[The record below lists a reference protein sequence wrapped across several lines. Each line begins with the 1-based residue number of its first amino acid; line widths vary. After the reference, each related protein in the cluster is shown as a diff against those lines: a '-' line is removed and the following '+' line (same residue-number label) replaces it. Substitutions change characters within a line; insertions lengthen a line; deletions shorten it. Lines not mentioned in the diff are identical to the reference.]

1 MPGTIRRPRAPFSVA
16 KQQMRAKSRPLGRIA
31 AMGAENYLLAIDQG
45 TTSTRAIL
53 FDAEGA
59 VRHIARRD
67 LRQIY
72 PQPGWVE
79 HDPEEI
85 WQAVVAT
92 CREAI
97 AAADGRAIAAIGITN
112 QRETTLLWDRVDGR
126 PVHNAIVW
134 QDRRTAPL
142 CERWRAE
149 GFSDAVAEHTG
160 LVIDPYFS
168 SSKIRWLLDH
178 ISGLR
183 ERATAGA
190 VAFGTIDTFLLWR
203 LTGGRHQTDVTNA
216 SRTMLYDLHRL
227 DWDEALL
234 DGFDIPAGILPD
246 VRDTA
251 ADYGSTLPALFGA
264 AIPIAGVAGDQQ
276 AALIGQACFRPGMVK
291 STYGTGA
298 FALVHTGAKPAAS
311 SHKLLT
317 TIAYRLGGETAYAL
331 EGSIFIAGAAVQW
344 LRDRLGIIATA
355 AETQALA
362 ERADPRQRIYFV
374 PGFAGLGAPYWAP
387 DAHGMIAGLTAKS
400 GVAELAR
407 ATLEAVGY
415 QTRDLIAAMSADSGV
430 EIDTLRVDGGMAAND
445 WAMQFLAD
453 ILPARVERPAS
464 IETTA
469 WGAAY
474 IAGLQRGICLPPD
487 RMITRWQA
495 AQAFAPSMPDNE
507 REARYAG
514 WKSVIEATLA
524 MSRQ

>member
-1 MPGTIRRPRAPFSVA
+1 MNAGD
-16 KQQMRAKSRPLGRIA
+16 
-31 AMGAENYLLAIDQG
+31 YLLAIDQG

-53 FDAEGA
+53 FDAAGV
-59 VRHIARRD
+59 VRHTARRD

-85 WQAVVAT
+85 WQAVVTT

-97 AAADGRAIAAIGITN
+97 PAAEGRPIAAIGITN
-112 QRETTLLWDRVDGR
+112 QRETTVLWDRTDGR

-134 QDRRTAPL
+134 QDRRTATI
-142 CERWRAE
+142 CERWRTE
-149 GFSDAVAEHTG
+149 GLSAPVAERAG

-168 SSKIRWLLDH
+168 ASKIRWLLD
-178 ISGLR
+178 SVPGLK
-183 ERATAGA
+183 ERAVSGEI
-190 VAFGTIDTFLLWR
+190 AFGTIDSFLLWR

-227 DWDEALL
+227 DWDKALL
-234 DGFDIPAGILPD
+234 DAFEISVAILPQ
-246 VRDTA
+246 VGDTG
-251 ADYGSTLPALFGA
+251 ADYGVTLPALFGD
-264 AIPIAGVAGDQQ
+264 AIPIAGIAGDQQ

-298 FALVHTGAKPAAS
+298 FALVHTGANPAVS
-311 SHKLLT
+311 SHRLLT

-355 AETQALA
+355 SETQELA
-362 ERADPRQRIYFV
+362 ELADPRQRVYLV
-374 PGFAGLGAPYWAP
+374 PGFVGLGAPYWAP
-387 DAHGMIAGLTAKS
+387 DARGSITGLTAEC

-415 QTRDLIAAMSADSGV
+415 QTRDLIAAMSADSGLG
-430 EIDTLRVDGGMAAND
+430 IDTLRVDGGMAANA
-445 WAMQFLAD
+445 WTMQFLAD
-453 ILPARVERPAS
+453 ILPARIERPGS

-474 IAGLQRGICLPPD
+474 VAGLQRGLCPPPGE
-487 RMITRWQA
+487 MIARWEA
-495 AQAFAPSMPDNE
+495 AHTFIPAMAADE
-507 REARYAG
+507 REERCAG
-514 WKSVIEATLA
+514 WRQAVEATLVA
-524 MSRQ
+524 SAP

>member
-1 MPGTIRRPRAPFSVA
+1 MPGAD
-16 KQQMRAKSRPLGRIA
+16 
-31 AMGAENYLLAIDQG
+31 YLLAIDQG

-53 FDAEGA
+53 FAADGA
-59 VRHIARRD
+59 VRHVARRD

-92 CREAI
+92 CREAM
-97 AAADGRAIAAIGITN
+97 AAADRPVAAIGITN
-112 QRETTLLWDRVDGR
+112 QRETTVLWDRSDGR

-134 QDRRTAPL
+134 QDRRTAAI

-149 GFSDAVAEHTG
+149 GFAAPVAAQTG

-168 SSKIRWLLDH
+168 ASKIRWLLD
-178 ISGLR
+178 SVGGL
-183 ERATAGA
+183 EQRAAAGDI
-190 VAFGTIDTFLLWR
+190 AFGTVDSFLLWR
-203 LTGGRHQTDVTNA
+203 LTGGRHRTDVTNA

-227 DWDEALL
+227 DWDAALL
-234 DGFDIPAGILPD
+234 DGFGIAAAMLPE
-246 VRDTA
+246 VRDTG
-251 ADYGSTLPALFGA
+251 ADYGSTLPALFGD

-276 AALIGQACFRPGMVK
+276 AALIGQACFHPGMVK

-298 FALVHTGAKPAAS
+298 FALVHTGAAPAAS
-311 SHKLLT
+311 SHRLLT
-317 TIAYRLGGETAYAL
+317 TIAYRLGGATAYAL
-331 EGSIFIAGAAVQW
+331 EGSIFVAGAAVQW
-344 LRDRLGIIATA
+344 LRDRLGVIKTA
-355 AETQALA
+355 RETQELAAL
-362 ERADPRQRIYFV
+362 ADPRQRVYLV

-387 DAHGMIAGLTAKS
+387 EARGALLGLTAEC
-400 GVAELAR
+400 GIAELAR

-415 QTRDLIAAMSADSGV
+415 QTRDLTAAMSADSGLAI
-430 EIDTLRVDGGMAAND
+430 ETLRVDGGMAAND
-445 WAMQFLAD
+445 WTMQFLAD

-474 IAGLQRGICLPPD
+474 VAGLQRGLCPPPAA
-487 RMITRWQA
+487 MPGRWQA
-495 AQAFAPSMPDNE
+495 ARRFQPEMPEDE

-514 WKSVIEATLA
+514 WRKAVEAALLA
-524 MSRQ
+524 GRG